1 MTAKSQGIIR
11 KTGRTRSERMNTNS
25 KTVQLD
31 DIARKLGI
39 SKTTVSRAISGKGR
53 VSAETRSRVIECIRM
68 MNYSPNMASFSLAEK
83 KTNNIGV
90 IIPMDDGE
98 SEAPFFQDC
107 LMGITKCCAL
117 RNYDTMVIGVEK
129 GDHSQLIR
137 VLNSHKTD
145 GIIITRPLQGG
156 TMEQLLSET
165 KIPYVSVGQSSDLDA
180 ITIDSAHNEGCYELT
195 SYLLM
200 NNSVEKLGLIL
211 GSMDQTV
218 NRSRYEGFVRAV
230 EGAGQTV
237 PVQTVFL
244 GVNSELRLRR
254 VIEDLFQRGC
264 SCVICGDDMICMYT
278 INLLAAI
285 GKVIPRDIKVASFYN
300 SIYLDMYSPPIT
312 ALNFRAS
319 DLGSTAASLLLDIL
333 EGKETSRET
342 VLGFEMLIRKST
354 M

>member
-1 MTAKSQGIIR
+1 
-11 KTGRTRSERMNTNS
+11 MNTHS

-53 VSAETRSRVIECIRM
+53 VSAETRSRVIECIRL
-68 MNYSPNMASFSLAEK
+68 MNYSPNIAARSLTEK
-83 KTNNIGV
+83 KTHNIGV
-90 IIPMDDGE
+90 IIPVDDGE
-98 SEAPFFQDC
+98 SSEAPFFQDC

-117 RNYDTMVIGVEK
+117 RNYDTLVIGAEK
-129 GDHSQLIR
+129 GDDSQLIR
-137 VLNSHKTD
+137 VLESRKTD
-145 GIIITRPLQGG
+145 GVIITRPLQGG
-156 TMEQLLSET
+156 TVEQLLAET

-180 ITIDSAHNEGCYELT
+180 ITIDSAHNEGCFELT

-200 NNSVEKLGLIL
+200 NNSADKLGLIL
-211 GSMDQTV
+211 GSMEQTV

-230 EGAGQTV
+230 ESAGQPV

-254 VIEDLFQRGC
+254 VIEDILQRGC
-264 SCVICGDDMICMYT
+264 SCIICGDDMICMYA

-285 GKVIPRDIKVASFYN
+285 GKTIPRDIRVASFYN

-312 ALNFRAS
+312 ALSFRAS
-319 DLGSTAASLLLDIL
+319 DLGSTAASLLLDML

-342 VLGFEMLIRKST
+342 VLGFEMLIRRST